1 MGFVV
6 TSANWKVHVF
16 TESFIRTVFCLDVV
30 IGFQIFR
37 VGPRQRLFVSL
48 VGPSI
53 KTEKTRSD
61 GDQKH
66 RQNKETTRKHM
77 YMYNKTTEPTKQYWI
92 GYLLHLLT

>member
-1 MGFVV
+1 MYDDV

-48 VGPSI
+48 VGPSV
-53 KTEKTRSD
+53 KTKKL
-61 GDQKH
+61 DQTAI
-66 RQNKETTRKHM
+66 RNTGR
-77 YMYNKTTEPTKQYWI
+77 TK
-92 GYLLHLLT
+92 